1 MTDSKETPD
10 WVQFYQR
17 NVQPQSTVF
26 GTAAAAATATASSP
40 PPSSHGGQLGI
51 SPEGRVAKPARRR
64 PRASR
69 RTPTTVFNTDASNF
83 RAMVQQFTGGGL
95 ALLPPPS
102 PFSISAAAGLGF
114 RFGPQLQLDN
124 LAFPAR
130 SSSSPASNNYSMMFE
145 QHQPPPPCTSL
156 MTSANYGGGG
166 HEQHFSGRASFP
178 PPPPNH
184 HGGSSGDD
192 QNRSETNY
200 ML

>member
-26 GTAAAAATATASSP
+26 GTAAAATASSP
-40 PPSSHGGQLGI
+40 PPSSHGQLGI

-83 RAMVQQFTGGGL
+83 LAMVQQFTGGGL

-114 RFGPQLQLDN
+114 RFGPQLQLEN

-145 QHQPPPPCTSL
+145 QHQPSPCASL

-166 HEQHFSGRASFP
+166 HEQHFLGRASFP

-184 HGGSSGDD
+184 HGGSSSGDD